1 MGCATPWIVVSQEA
15 GVEFFVWGM
24 LLFGAIGT
32 TLLIYA
38 NHLRIRYRREG
49 IALGTLGVGL
59 IVFGVAFVVAWMLRK
74 LAGG

>member
-1 MGCATPWIVVSQEA
+1 MGRATPWMVVSQQA

-59 IVFGVAFVVAWMLRK
+59 IVLGVAFVVAGMMR
-74 LAGG
+74 